1 MPRFLLFFVFFG
13 GNSAPRRGSVWQSAD
28 EIARVDPILS
38 TPLTSKFSAV
48 IETAER
54 GGAPPLVDAELKLTE
69 RRQEGPKSDGGF
81 TDADYLGR
89 MKTRRQAFNQYFIG
103 C

>member
-1 MPRFLLFFVFFG
+1 LLLRLAELNLLG
-13 GNSAPRRGSVWQSAD
+13 
-28 EIARVDPILS
+28 
-38 TPLTSKFSAV
+38 KFSAV

-69 RRQEGPKSDGGF
+69 RRQEEPKSEGGF

-89 MKTRRQAFNQYFIG
+89 METRCQAFNQYFIG